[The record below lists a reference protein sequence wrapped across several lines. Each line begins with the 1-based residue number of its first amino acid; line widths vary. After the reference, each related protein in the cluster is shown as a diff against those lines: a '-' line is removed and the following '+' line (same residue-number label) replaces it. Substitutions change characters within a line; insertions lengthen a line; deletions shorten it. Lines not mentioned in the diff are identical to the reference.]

1 MVCALE
7 DYVMKSRFVF
17 GALAMAA
24 FAACGGDD
32 DGGGGIKVPDSGM
45 QTQKD
50 APPAATCNAMADYGS
65 PTPMA
70 QGALR
75 YCATQTALVKCP
87 TTATTG
93 TMGTAADP
101 IFVVYVAQLNAA
113 NDFFSFEMWKG
124 TEPFLDKIKPA
135 ANINLGDATQSQ
147 WKTCSA
153 CAYVQAQVNTSTGDD
168 MGLYLA
174 NAGTANVTA
183 ATFVNDATMTKL
195 TGSVSSVMMQHVD
208 IDMTSFMS
216 TPSADGCKTMVSGM
230 TFDLAVRDPMM
241 MATSDP
247 LNKIAAQIAARAS
260 ARLAQ

>member
-1 MVCALE
+1 MNQQ
-7 DYVMKSRFVF
+7 
-17 GALAMAA
+17 
-24 FAACGGDD
+24 
-32 DGGGGIKVPDSGM
+32 P
-45 QTQKD
+45 D
-50 APPAATCNAMADYGS
+50 APPAATCNAKPDYGT

-75 YCATQTALVKCP
+75 YCATSTALVKCP

-101 IFVVYVAQLNAA
+101 IFVVYVAQLNAD

-124 TEPFLDKIKPA
+124 TEPFMDKIKPA

-153 CAYVQAQVNTSTGDD
+153 CAYVQAKVNTQTGDD

-174 NAGTANVTA
+174 NGGTANVT
-183 ATFVNDATMTKL
+183 TVTMVNDPMMTKIA
-195 TGSVSSVMMQHVD
+195 GSVSTVNMVHVD

-216 TPSADGCKTMVSGM
+216 TPSADGCSTKVGSLS
-230 TFDLAVRDPMM
+230 FDTAVRDPMM
-241 MATSDP
+241 MLTNDP
-247 LNKIAAQIAARAS
+247 LERHALQVAQRAY
-260 ARLAQ
+260 AKLTR

>member
-1 MVCALE
+1 
-7 DYVMKSRFVF
+7 MKSQFVLCAF
-17 GALAMAA
+17 ASAA
-24 FAACGGDD
+24 IAACGGDD
-32 DGGGGIKVPDSGM
+32 GGGGGIKVIDAGNN
-45 QTQKD
+45 QQVD
-50 APPAATCNAMADYGS
+50 APPAAQCFAMADYGT

-75 YCATQTALVKCP
+75 YCATSTALVKCP

-101 IFVVYVAQLNAA
+101 IFVVYVAQLNAN

-124 TEPFLDKIKPA
+124 TEPFMDKIKPA
-135 ANINLGDATQSQ
+135 TNINLGDATQSQ

-174 NAGTANVTA
+174 SAGTANVTA

-195 TGSVSSVMMQHVD
+195 TGSVSSVDMQHVD

-216 TPSADGCKTMVSGM
+216 APSADGCKTKVGSLA
-230 TFDLAVRDPMM
+230 FDTAVRDPMM
-241 MATSDP
+241 MFTADP
-247 LNKIAAQIAARAS
+247 IERIALQVAQRAFN
-260 ARLAQ
+260 RIHH